1 MLSAPPAKEDYAS
14 TATTAE
20 QERAPGALTND
31 RDPTV
36 VEPGTDAQRKAST
49 DGTQRDVRCN
59 RRSVFAVKFP
69 PLSRRPLWHRYG
81 LKVAAVTA
89 CTLAVCWVIPAAI
102 RFTVGCWQPHCTDW
116 VAEMGSSLNL
126 NQNPCDNFYTFVCGK
141 ETSKLTLF
149 RRGGFVR
156 LTISVYLS
164 FLKRLIVTDFRQPQE
179 ELSVAHRRYLQ
190 LSQRCFQQAISGVDH
205 VGMVKAV
212 MAEHGLSWPPEKDE
226 PRSLLER
233 LTELCLV
240 RGMHVIFTIES
251 GINLKRPGFYTIH
264 LGVNVQSLIAWTL
277 LRGYLIRTGSLGTF
291 FVRTAAVLSKEP
303 MDPRL
308 VERLVSLDNMIMTVA
323 MGTSLNER
331 LNLTEQFVSF
341 ADLGN
346 HTGEF
351 FPGHVL
357 LKAVNRVLE
366 LYAQPLTPE
375 DEIMLTQGPHLRLLG
390 RLLLAN
396 AESDTVHAY
405 TALMLARSLA
415 PAASHELAEAQSP
428 GTGGSVLSTLLSLQH
443 CVGVAV
449 VDLPYI
455 AGDLFVRW
463 FFPGGHMEAAHDM
476 VARIGNATR
485 QAFETLHW
493 IDEPTR
499 RNALLRMSDLERIVV
514 RPENLSTPMQ
524 LDDYYSFLPAALED
538 LSYPE
543 MLFDMMRS
551 KATAA
556 LRLLNASRPVFSHVR
571 REFPMVVVNAFY
583 VPIYHMIVIPPG
595 IMFSPFLKAA
605 DVPAALNYG
614 SLGHVIGHEITH
626 SFDED
631 FGLYNKFG
639 EREDWWSQ
647 ESRANFRDRLSCL
660 RRLYNEASAGT
671 GIDFGDTALAENFA
685 DCGGMV
691 KALNAFRNLGQQSV
705 MTLKGREFTAEQLF
719 FISSCY
725 KWCWP
730 TRDSAR
736 LRKDGDKDDFVKFYS
751 PMDMRCNVP
760 LMNMPEFEQAFACTN
775 GSYMSSL
782 SRCEVL

>member
-1 MLSAPPAKEDYAS
+1 MGPAPPGREDYAS
-14 TATTAE
+14 TTGE
-20 QERAPGALTND
+20 QERD
-31 RDPTV
+31 SDPRV
-36 VEPGTDAQRKAST
+36 VEYGTDSQRKAT
-49 DGTQRDVRCN
+49 ADGKRRSVLRN
-59 RRSVFAVKFP
+59 RRSVSAVKFP
-69 PLSRRPLWHRYG
+69 PFSRWPLWHRYG
-81 LKVAAVTA
+81 LKAVAVTA

-116 VAEMGSSLNL
+116 VAEMGSSLDL
-126 NQNPCDNFYTFVCGK
+126 NQDPCDNFYTFVCGK

-164 FLKRLIVTDFRQPQE
+164 FLKKLMVTDFRQPKE
-179 ELSVAHRRYLQ
+179 ELSMAHRRYLQ

-212 MAEHGLSWPPEKDE
+212 MAEHGLSWPPDKDE

-240 RGMHVIFTIES
+240 RGIHVIFSIES
-251 GINLKRPGFYTIH
+251 GINLRRPGFYTIH
-264 LGVNVQSLIAWTL
+264 LGVNLQSLAVWTL
-277 LRGYLIRTGSLGTF
+277 LRGNLVRTGNLGSF
-291 FVRTAAVLSKEP
+291 FVRTAAVLSREP

-323 MGTSLNER
+323 MGTSLTER

-341 ADLGN
+341 TDLGN

-351 FPGHVL
+351 FPGQVL

-366 LYAQPLTPE
+366 LYAQPLGPE
-375 DEIMLTQGPHLRLLG
+375 DEIMLTHGSYLRLLG
-390 RLLLAN
+390 RLLLASG
-396 AESDTVHAY
+396 ESDTVQAY
-405 TALMLARSLA
+405 AALMLARSLS
-415 PAASHELAEAQSP
+415 PAASRKLSEAQWP
-428 GTGGSVLSTLLSLQH
+428 GEGGSILSTLLSLQH

-476 VARIGNATR
+476 VARIANATR
-485 QAFETLHW
+485 QTFETLHW

-499 RNALLRMSDLERIVV
+499 RNALLRISDLERIVV
-514 RPENLSTPMQ
+514 RPENLSTTMQ
-524 LDDYYSFLPAALED
+524 LDDYYSFLPAAADD

-543 MLFDMMRS
+543 MLFDTMQA

-556 LRLLNASRPVFSHVR
+556 LRLLNATRPVFSHVR

-595 IMFSPFLKAA
+595 IMFAPFLKPT
-605 DVPAALNYG
+605 DVPDALNYG

-639 EREDWWSQ
+639 EREDWWSP
-647 ESRANFRDRLSCL
+647 ESRANFRERLTCL
-660 RRLYNEASAGT
+660 RRLYNEASEGT

-691 KALNAFRNLGQQSV
+691 KALHAFRNLGQQTA

-730 TRDSAR
+730 TRDSAK
-736 LRKDGDKDDFVKFYS
+736 LRKSGDKDDILKFYS

-775 GSYMSSL
+775 GSYMRSL

>member
-1 MLSAPPAKEDYAS
+1 MCQCEGATTTTTTGEEASARIGAPSDSARLNLPSKSRSYTQQRNRVEAMGPAPPGREDYAS
-14 TATTAE
+14 TTGE
-20 QERAPGALTND
+20 QERD
-31 RDPTV
+31 SDPRV
-36 VEPGTDAQRKAST
+36 VEYGTDSQRKAT
-49 DGTQRDVRCN
+49 ADGKRRSVLRN
-59 RRSVFAVKFP
+59 RRSVSAVHSGVLAAALYQLGGRDGQ
-69 PLSRRPLWHRYG
+69 LS
-81 LKVAAVTA
+81 
-89 CTLAVCWVIPAAI
+89 
-102 RFTVGCWQPHCTDW
+102 D
-116 VAEMGSSLNL
+116 L
-126 NQNPCDNFYTFVCGK
+126 NQDPCDNFYTFVCGK

-164 FLKRLIVTDFRQPQE
+164 FLKKLVVTDFRQPKE
-179 ELSVAHRRYLQ
+179 ELSMAHRRYLQ

-212 MAEHGLSWPPEKDE
+212 MAEHGLSWPPDKDE

-240 RGMHVIFTIES
+240 RGIHVIFSIES
-251 GINLKRPGFYTIH
+251 GINLRRPGFYTIH
-264 LGVNVQSLIAWTL
+264 LGVNLQSLAVWTL
-277 LRGYLIRTGSLGTF
+277 LRGNLVRTGNLGSF
-291 FVRTAAVLSKEP
+291 FVRTAAVLSREP

-323 MGTSLNER
+323 MGTSLTER
-331 LNLTEQFVSF
+331 LNLTEQFP
-341 ADLGN
+341 LG
-346 HTGEF
+346 
-351 FPGHVL
+351 
-357 LKAVNRVLE
+357 
-366 LYAQPLTPE
+366 PE
-375 DEIMLTQGPHLRLLG
+375 DEIMLTHGSYLRLLG
-390 RLLLAN
+390 RLLLASG
-396 AESDTVHAY
+396 ESDTVQAY
-405 TALMLARSLA
+405 AALMLARSLS
-415 PAASHELAEAQSP
+415 PAASRKLSEAQWP
-428 GTGGSVLSTLLSLQH
+428 GEGGSILSTLLSLQH

-476 VARIGNATR
+476 VARIANATR
-485 QAFETLHW
+485 QTFETLHW

-499 RNALLRMSDLERIVV
+499 RNALLRISDLERIVV
-514 RPENLSTPMQ
+514 RPENLSTTMQ
-524 LDDYYSFLPAALED
+524 LDDYYSFLPAAADD

-543 MLFDMMRS
+543 MLFDTMQA

-556 LRLLNASRPVFSHVR
+556 LRLLNATRPVFSHVR

-595 IMFSPFLKAA
+595 IMFAPFLKPT
-605 DVPAALNYG
+605 DVPDALNYG

-639 EREDWWSQ
+639 EREDWWSP
-647 ESRANFRDRLSCL
+647 ESRANFRERLTCL
-660 RRLYNEASAGT
+660 RRLYNEASEGT

-691 KALNAFRNLGQQSV
+691 KALHAFRNLGRQTA

-730 TRDSAR
+730 TRDSAK
-736 LRKDGDKDDFVKFYS
+736 LRKSGDKDDILKFYS

-775 GSYMSSL
+775 GSYMRSL